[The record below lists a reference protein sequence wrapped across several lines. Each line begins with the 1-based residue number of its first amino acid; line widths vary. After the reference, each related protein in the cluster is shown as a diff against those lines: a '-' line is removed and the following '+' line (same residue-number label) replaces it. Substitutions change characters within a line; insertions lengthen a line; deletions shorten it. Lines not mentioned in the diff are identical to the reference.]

1 MTAPHSRRATRGR
14 EVALVTCAQLPDAD
28 ADTQRLIGPLAALGV
43 RAQAVVWDDPTVDW
57 AAFELAVVRSCWDYG
72 TRRAEFLEWANRV
85 PCLTNPAAVLAW
97 NTDKRYLAQ
106 LDALGVNV
114 VATTWV
120 LPDDGWILPDPV
132 SGSTDWVIKPA
143 VSLAALDT
151 GRYDVSDHTHRRLA
165 ADHVRRLQRAG
176 RVVMVQPYMAGVDVE
191 GETSLV
197 FFGGRF
203 SHAMRKGALLDGPDR
218 GIDRRFAP
226 NGGLDLTH
234 RAPSAAQLELAHR
247 ALAGV
252 PGGRER
258 LLYARVDLVPDANGH
273 PRVIEV
279 ELTEPQLYLAHVPGA
294 AERFASVIAARA
306 SCRSPAAPFDEMI
319 EVGQGGSRAHGAR
332 RAIDPGFKHPVT
344 SATAGGTNDGRE
356 DDLRRGGRGAAA

>member
-1 MTAPHSRRATRGR
+1 MSAPHSRRATRGR

-28 ADTQRLIGPLAALGV
+28 ADTQRLIAPLAAFGV

-57 AAFELAVVRSCWDYG
+57 AAFDLAVVRSCWDYG

-85 PCLTNPAAVLAW
+85 PCLANPAAVLAW

-120 LPDDGWILPDPV
+120 QPNDGWVLPDPV

-203 SHAMRKGALLDGPDR
+203 NHAMRKGALLDGPDR

-226 NGGLDLTH
+226 NGGLELCRRTPTAKQLDL
-234 RAPSAAQLELAHR
+234 AYR
-247 ALAGV
+247 ALACV
-252 PGGRER
+252 PGGREC
-258 LLYARVDLVPDANGH
+258 LVYARVDLVPGPDGR

-279 ELTEPQLYLAHVPGA
+279 ELTEPQLYLARVPGA
-294 AERFASVIAARA
+294 AERLASVIAARA
-306 SCRSPAAPFDEMI
+306 SCRLRATSLDIMREA
-319 EVGQGGSRAHGAR
+319 GRSRVSLWDAAR
-332 RAIDPGFKHPVT
+332 RRPIVPVT
-344 SATAGGTNDGRE
+344 SQ
-356 DDLRRGGRGAAA
+356 